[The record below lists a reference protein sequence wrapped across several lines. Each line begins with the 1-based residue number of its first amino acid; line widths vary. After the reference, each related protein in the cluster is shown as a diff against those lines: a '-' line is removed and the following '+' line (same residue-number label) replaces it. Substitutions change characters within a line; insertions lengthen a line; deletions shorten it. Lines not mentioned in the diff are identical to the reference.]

1 MLLEYF
7 LKIYFSAFVEKI
19 TRFLVLYVCFVDRC
33 LSFCTFLFYPLCCLF
48 FDIRI
53 LITPLVSSNSFRIVR
68 IILNSPKTFRSGV
81 DVLHVVQ
88 HYMLA
93 DIFEQ
98 EAVYLLAHLQVN
110 IVVLVPKVYVA
121 TFVVG
126 LQLAQEQ
133 LL

>member
-1 MLLEYF
+1 
-7 LKIYFSAFVEKI
+7 
-19 TRFLVLYVCFVDRC
+19 
-33 LSFCTFLFYPLCCLF
+33 
-48 FDIRI
+48 
-53 LITPLVSSNSFRIVR
+53 
-68 IILNSPKTFRSGV
+68 
-81 DVLHVVQ
+81 
-88 HYMLA
+88 MLA

>member
-133 LL
+133 HL